1 MAEFGNID
9 KSLKVLVVDDYALTR
24 AMVQS
29 ILKSV
34 GFNYIR
40 QADSGL
46 AAAKKLDEEKF
57 DLVVCD
63 WNMPNGTGIDVLK
76 RTRSTDVNQ
85 NQDVLWLML
94 TAEGYRENVEEAI
107 AAGASSFV
115 VKPFTADVLLEKIH
129 DLIMSRFSN
138 GT

>member
-9 KSLKVLVVDDYALTR
+9 TSLKVLVVDDYALTR

-34 GFNYIR
+34 GFDYIK

-46 AAAKKLDEEKF
+46 SAGKKLEEEKF

-63 WNMPNGTGIDVLK
+63 WNMPNGSGIDVLK
-76 RTRSTDVNQ
+76 RTRSMEHNQ

-115 VKPFTADVLLEKIH
+115 VKPFTADVLLEKVH
-129 DLIMSRFSN
+129 SLVATRFS
-138 GT
+138 TD